1 MIAEPGPSDESVA
14 KRVVVVVVV
23 VQVYGRMRTS
33 CLGREDGKRLMCPVA
48 HVMTI

>member
-14 KRVVVVVVV
+14 KRLVVV
-23 VQVYGRMRTS
+23 VQVYGRRRTN
-33 CLGREDGKRLMCPVA
+33 CLGMEDGKRLMCPVA

>member
-14 KRVVVVVVV
+14 KRLVVVV
-23 VQVYGRMRTS
+23 VQVYGRIRTS